1 MSSGKNAHSP
11 RSRARRHFLGLTAAT
26 AAKVAA
32 LGVFASTVSSRPSQA
47 LGNKWWHG
55 GHGGGHGGGGSNC
68 LLKGT
73 LIETP
78 MGPVAVETLSVGDLV
93 TTARGETR
101 PVKWIGWQSHR
112 KGGAVWNESVMPIRI
127 KRYAIDSKTPQRDL
141 YLSPNH
147 ALLIDGV
154 LIRVKDLV
162 NGQSIARVSMDTAID
177 YYNIVLD
184 SHEAVL
190 AEGAAVETY
199 LMRGDSYKS
208 FTNFAEYQ
216 ELYPDE
222 ANIIMRPYASL
233 MGYEGARQHMHA
245 LLCMSGILP
254 LRDVVEETYQRLAAK
269 TGESVA

>member
-55 GHGGGHGGGGSNC
+55 GDGGGHGGGGSNC

-93 TTARGETR
+93 TTARGEAR

-112 KGGAVWNESVMPIRI
+112 KSGAVWNESVMPIRI
-127 KRYAIDSKTPQRDL
+127 KRYAIDSKTPQRDSISRPITRC
-141 YLSPNH
+141 LS
-147 ALLIDGV
+147 
-154 LIRVKDLV
+154 
-162 NGQSIARVSMDTAID
+162 M
-177 YYNIVLD
+177 
-184 SHEAVL
+184 
-190 AEGAAVETY
+190 
-199 LMRGDSYKS
+199 
-208 FTNFAEYQ
+208 
-216 ELYPDE
+216 
-222 ANIIMRPYASL
+222 AS
-233 MGYEGARQHMHA
+233 
-245 LLCMSGILP
+245 
-254 LRDVVEETYQRLAAK
+254 
-269 TGESVA
+269 

>member
-93 TTARGETR
+93 TTARGEAR

>member
-1 MSSGKNAHSP
+1 MSSDKSGHSP
-11 RSRARRHFLGLTAAT
+11 RNRARRHFLGLAAAT
-26 AAKVAA
+26 TAKVAA
-32 LGVFASTVSSRPSQA
+32 LGVFASAVSSHSSQA
-47 LGNKWWHG
+47 LGNKWWQDG
-55 GHGGGHGGGGSNC
+55 QGGGGSNC

-93 TTARGETR
+93 TTVRGDAR
-101 PVKWIGWQSHR
+101 PVKWVGWQSYR
-112 KGGAVWNESVMPIRI
+112 KGGAQWNESVMPIRV
-127 KRYAIDSKTPQRDL
+127 KRHAIDGKTPHRDL

-162 NGQSIARVSMDTAID
+162 NGQSIARVSMDKPID

-184 SHEAVL
+184 SHDAVL
-190 AEGAAVETY
+190 AEGTAVETY

-216 ELYPDE
+216 ELYPNE
-222 ANIIMRPYASL
+222 PLSIMQSYAPL
-233 MGYEGARQHMHA
+233 MGYEGARQHIHA

-254 LRDVVEETYQRLAAK
+254 LRDVVEETYQRLAA
-269 TGESVA
+269 

>member
-1 MSSGKNAHSP
+1 MSSEENGHSP

-32 LGVFASTVSSRPSQA
+32 LGALASTMSRPSQA
-47 LGNKWWHG
+47 LGTKWWESG
-55 GHGGGHGGGGSNC
+55 SGSNC

-78 MGPVAVETLSVGDLV
+78 DGPVAVEALSVGDLV
-93 TTARGETR
+93 MTACGEAR
-101 PVKWIGWQSHR
+101 PVKWIGWQSYR
-112 KGGAVWNESVMPIRI
+112 KGGAAWNENVMPIHVQ
-127 KRYAIDSKTPQRDL
+127 RYAIDGKTPHRDL

-154 LIRVKDLV
+154 LIRAKDLV
-162 NGQSIARVSMDTAID
+162 NGRSIARMPTDRAID

-208 FTNFAEYQ
+208 FTNFAEYG

-222 ANIIMRPYASL
+222 AHIAMQPFAPI

-245 LLCMSGILP
+245 LLCMSGVLP
-254 LRDVVEETYQRLAAK
+254 LRDVVEETYRRLAARA
-269 TGESVA
+269 GESVA